1 MRCLARYASPRSLA
15 AFLLGSLLAFGLST
29 TGLPALA
36 HDVAVLQS
44 ADIVAYNQAITGLK
58 AELPAS
64 TSVTEYD
71 MQGDV
76 ARGRKLARKIRAS
89 ETGLVVAV
97 GLKAALVAKL
107 EIVDVPVLYCMV
119 LDPEKYDLRAA
130 NMTGIGLQIPF
141 ERQLLAMRAILPRV
155 KQIGVVYDPEK
166 TGPLVEEARRTS
178 KGSDL
183 ELVERQVSS
192 EKEVPGAVR
201 SLIGKVD
208 VLWLVPDSTILTEES
223 LRFVLST
230 ALDRTVPV
238 IGFSSEFVRNG
249 ALIGLS
255 VNPEDIGRQA
265 GAMAKKILSGR
276 GAISPAIVPPE
287 RVRLAVS
294 LKAAKFL
301 GVTVPPD
308 VISRADEVF

>member
-1 MRCLARYASPRSLA
+1 MRCVARYASPRSLA
-15 AFLLGSLLAFGLST
+15 AFLLGSLLAFGLSM

-44 ADIVAYNQAITGLK
+44 ADIAAYNQAITGLR
-58 AELPAS
+58 AELSAS

-89 ETGLVVAV
+89 ETSLVVAV

-166 TGPLVEEARRTS
+166 TGPLVEEARRVS

-192 EKEVPGAVR
+192 EKEVPSAVR
-201 SLIGKVD
+201 SLIGKID
-208 VLWLVPDSTILTEES
+208 VLWLMPDSTILTEES